1 MFPSRYFPDRY
12 FDRSYFPEGNVGADT
27 VPCPDRRHAAVTA
40 DVFRERVGESSNA
53 SISGAS
59 FFRSWFWQASY
70 WQAAFWKGLQES
82 GEAAGRRKAAGQSS
96 SYRGR
101 PDRCR

>member
-40 DVFRERVGESSNA
+40 DVFRERVGESS
-53 SISGAS
+53 
-59 FFRSWFWQASY
+59 
-70 WQAAFWKGLQES
+70 S
-82 GEAAGRRKAAGQSS
+82 GEAAGRRKAADQSS